1 MKRFFSVAFF
11 KDKKN
16 IAILA
21 LIILL
26 LGSFSAM
33 GNQRENGEEY
43 KAQIRKL
50 TKSNE
55 EAAKD
60 YKALKNE
67 FDSYKREN
75 QQYIAIGKKEKQ
87 AKKEKA
93 AEEEKKKEAEQG
105 KQEEAAAA
113 QAQQQQ
119 EAAAAQEAQQ
129 QERTVYV
136 ARNGTADVYWYSI
149 DNMPRNTRFDRV
161 VSTTEANAINAG
173 KRHTSKE

>member
-1 MKRFFSVAFF
+1 MMKRFFSVAFF

-75 QQYIAIGKKEKQ
+75 SFFLA
-87 AKKEKA
+87 
-93 AEEEKKKEAEQG
+93 
-105 KQEEAAAA
+105 
-113 QAQQQQ
+113 
-119 EAAAAQEAQQ
+119 
-129 QERTVYV
+129 
-136 ARNGTADVYWYSI
+136 
-149 DNMPRNTRFDRV
+149 
-161 VSTTEANAINAG
+161 
-173 KRHTSKE
+173 

>member
-43 KAQIRKL
+43 KAQIQKL

-75 QQYIAIGKKEKQ
+75 EQYIAIGKKEKQ

-93 AEEEKKKEAEQG
+93 AEEEKKKEAEQAKQEKAAKEQEIAKQAEEKR
-105 KQEEAAAA
+105 KQEEATAA
-113 QAQQQQ
+113 QAQQQ
-119 EAAAAQEAQQ
+119 
-129 QERTVYV
+129 
-136 ARNGTADVYWYSI
+136 
-149 DNMPRNTRFDRV
+149 
-161 VSTTEANAINAG
+161 
-173 KRHTSKE
+173 